1 MINELESN
9 LKDTFGWHKSRI
21 RCLIQIIVGLIAVRS
36 VNMKELAC
44 AFVGNAELNSHY
56 RRLQRF
62 FAQIHFPRHALA
74 QLLLGLFYR
83 ADEKVY
89 LSMDRTNWKWGKAN
103 INLLV
108 LSACYRGVAIPLYWT
123 ALDKR
128 GNSNTQERIDLIN
141 QFIEGFGKVRI
152 AGLLGDREFVGNDW
166 FAYLLDQQIPFDL
179 RIKKLCQQQFTRFR
193 GRCVS
198 IISFSTAGQ
207 S

>member
-1 MINELESN
+1 MINELEAN

-36 VNMKELAC
+36 VNLKELAC
-44 AFVGNAELNSHY
+44 VFTGETEMNSHY

-62 FAQIHFPRHALA
+62 FAQVRFPRHALA
-74 QLLLGLFYR
+74 QLLLGLFYP

-123 ALDKR
+123 ALNKR
-128 GNSNTQERIDLIN
+128 GNSNTRERIALIN
-141 QFIEGFGKVRI
+141 EFIDGFGKARI
-152 AGLLGDREFVGNDW
+152 AGLLGDREFVGDDW
-166 FAYLLDQQIPFDL
+166 FTYLLDRQIAFDL
-179 RIKKLCQQQFTRFR
+179 RIKKLYQQQCAWFR
-193 GRCVS
+193 SRYCGIVLS
-198 IISFSTAGQ
+198 PTAG
-207 S
+207 